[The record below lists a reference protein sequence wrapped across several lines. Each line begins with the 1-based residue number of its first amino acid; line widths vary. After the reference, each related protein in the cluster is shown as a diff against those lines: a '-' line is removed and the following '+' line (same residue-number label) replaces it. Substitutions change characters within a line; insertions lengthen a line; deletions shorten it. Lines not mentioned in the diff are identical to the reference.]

1 MVLKDRIEESLSFS
15 IESNCVTLY
24 IYLYP
29 VTRVFQNLQEL
40 FFAGSGPF
48 LAQGAHVFPSRSFRQ
63 STKVSVSAKKK
74 KSKSRE

>member
-1 MVLKDRIEESLSFS
+1 MVLKDRIEKSLSFS

-24 IYLYP
+24 IYILYP

-74 KSKSRE
+74 KSKIE